1 MADFFKN
8 NPTALRHCIRFEVLQ
23 GTSFKEA
30 YSKFCK
36 TIGEDFME
44 YREFD
49 FWYYRFLN
57 GEFDLNY
64 EKDKDKKIYE
74 LMDMPIVV
82 MEKIVDN
89 LDFFDR

>member
-49 FWYYRFLN
+49 FWYHQFLK
-57 GEFDLNY
+57 GEYDSNF
-64 EKDKDKKIYE
+64 ERDKDKKAYE
-74 LMDMPIVV
+74 LSDMPIDV
-82 MEKIVDN
+82 MEKIVGTLN
-89 LDFFDR
+89 IFDR